1 MTATDAF
8 IALVQGPENALVL
21 DHASF
26 LLAAHANP
34 GMDVSAQLER
44 LDAMAARCSEPTL
57 DGLRHLLFD
66 DMGFAGDTDDY
77 SDPRNSFLDQVLDRR
92 LGIPISLSVLMIEVG
107 RRLGIPLEGV
117 GMPGHFLVR
126 HTAPPRLLI
135 DPFHQGRTLDADQC
149 ADLFTSLFG
158 VTADLPASVLEGA
171 RPRSI
176 LARMLANLKR
186 SYLDRR
192 DAESLMWVGRLRAA
206 IPGVDPGEMA
216 ELAQLLVNLGRFGE
230 AADALE
236 ELAEASGTR
245 GDNLLAQARS
255 LRARLN

>member
-8 IALVQGPENALVL
+8 IALVQGPENALAL
-21 DHASF
+21 DHAAF
-26 LLAAHANP
+26 LVAAHANP

-44 LDAMAARCSEPTL
+44 LDEVAARCSEPTL
-57 DGLRHLLFD
+57 DGLRHLLFE
-66 DMGFAGDTDDY
+66 DMGFAGDTEDY

-92 LGIPISLSVLMIEVG
+92 IGIPISLSVLMIEVG

-126 HTAPPRLLI
+126 HTAPPRVLI
-135 DPFHQGRTLDADQC
+135 DPFHRGRTLDADQC

-158 VTADLPASVLEGA
+158 ATADLPASVLEGA

-216 ELAQLLVNLGRFGE
+216 ELAQMLVNLGRFGE

-236 ELAEASGTR
+236 ELAEASGDS
-245 GDNLLAQARS
+245 GNSLLAQARS